1 MRPVRVRAPWRP
13 PLRSSLLLAGLAAA
27 ALLPLSAQAAV
38 YKANGCQVTVPDGW
52 VTSRTRVASPDKKLW
67 ASLLQA
73 GSAAEVVQID
83 TSLQATKVS
92 EDERIILMVSTAAFG
107 GLTNRQYHAITKTA
121 PSCAADVTSPAG
133 PEEATARQIALTVGV
148 AK

>member
-1 MRPVRVRAPWRP
+1 MFV
-13 PLRSSLLLAGLAAA
+13 AGLALLAA
-27 ALLPLSAQAAV
+27 LPLSAQAAV

-52 VTSRTRVASPDKKLW
+52 VTSRTRIASPDKKLW

-73 GSAAEVVQID
+73 DSAAQVVQIE

-92 EDERIILMVSTAAFG
+92 EDARVVLMVSTASFG
-107 GLTNRQYHAITKTA
+107 GLTNRQYHAITKTT

-133 PEEATARQIALTVGV
+133 PDEATARQIALTVSV